1 MVKFNIIYIYI
12 MDTKTKKKIASYLF
26 LTATVLAIMSGASEI
41 VAVKDRADKG
51 ETQNI
56 ITPAIIA
63 VTKFIGIPK
72 LYYLAVDAQVKG
84 FSFFHSSMLPV
95 YSRTGAVA
103 IWLTAV
109 ILAVKGDRK
118 NKSS

>member
-1 MVKFNIIYIYI
+1 
-12 MDTKTKKKIASYLF
+12 
-26 LTATVLAIMSGASEI
+26 MSGASEI

-63 VTKFIGIPK
+63 VTKFIGILK

-84 FSFFHSSMLPV
+84 FSFF
-95 YSRTGAVA
+95 
-103 IWLTAV
+103 
-109 ILAVKGDRK
+109 ILVCYQYIVELVVLQYG
-118 NKSS
+118 